1 MDRRLAI
8 SAAGL
13 VALGLFAPVHAR
25 AQMLGR
31 FASPEPV
38 DHSGW
43 APISVGPRIG
53 YENRSSALVLGAG
66 ARIPVLP
73 SAAIEVM
80 PSFNVTFL
88 HSLKEYEYNL
98 EAVYAYG
105 DKTGAIYAG
114 GGLAWRNTIFDN
126 QVGRRTKQGTSI
138 VIGVRSK
145 PPHSRFGTQL
155 ELRWIFVDPTLKPR
169 VLSLG
174 INFPLW

>member
-1 MDRRLAI
+1 MDRRLAVV
-8 SAAGL
+8 AAGIA
-13 VALGLFAPVHAR
+13 ALCLSVPAPAR

-38 DHSGW
+38 QPGW
-43 APISVGPRIG
+43 DPISIGPRIG
-53 YENRSSALVLGAG
+53 YENRNSSLVLGAG

-73 SAAIEVM
+73 SGAIEVL

-88 HSLKEYEYNL
+88 HNLKEYEYNL

-126 QVGRRTKQGTSI
+126 QVGRQTKRGETI
-138 VIGVRSK
+138 VIGVRSR

-155 ELRWIFVDPTLKPR
+155 ELRWIFVDPMLKPR